1 MTPAV
6 PTAVPPAQPP
16 RLLDRVRHACRVR
29 HYSLRTEDA
38 YADWVRR
45 YVLFHGKRH
54 PAEMGAA
61 EVNAFLTHLA
71 VDRHVAASTQN
82 QAFSAILFLYRHVL
96 GVDPGRL
103 AGAVRAHRPKRLP
116 VILTRDEVGR
126 ILDHLAGSFRLI
138 AGLLYGSGLRV
149 IEGLRLRVHDLD
161 FTAGEMLVRHGKG
174 GKDRRTML
182 PAALVPGLRH
192 HLERVRSL
200 HGRDV
205 ARGLGRV
212 PLPDALDRKYP
223 EAATAWGWQWVF
235 PAVKHSTDPRTGRV
249 ARHHA
254 HPGPVSRAV
263 SAAARAAHVG
273 KPVSAHSLRHAFA
286 THLLEDNYDIRTVQE
301 LLGHA
306 DVSTTMIYTHVLN
319 KGGRGVTSPLDRLA
333 NPAQGRG

>member
-1 MTPAV
+1 MSAAP
-6 PTAVPPAQPP
+6 PTTAKPPK
-16 RLLDRVRHACRVR
+16 LLDRLRHACRIR

-38 YADWVRR
+38 YFDWCRR
-45 YVLFHGKRH
+45 FILFHSKRH
-54 PAEMGAA
+54 PAEMGVA
-61 EVNAFLTHLA
+61 EINAFLTHLA

-96 GVDPGRL
+96 EVEPGL
-103 AGAVRAHRPKRLP
+103 LTGAVRAQRPKRLP
-116 VILTRDEVGR
+116 VILSRDEVGR
-126 ILDHLAGSFRLI
+126 ILDHMSGSFRLI

-161 FTAGEMLVRHGKG
+161 FSAGEILVRHGKG

-182 PAALVPGLRH
+182 PAALVPALH
-192 HLERVRSL
+192 KHLERVRDL
-200 HGRDV
+200 HGRDL
-205 ARGLGRV
+205 ARGRGRTL
-212 PLPDALDRKYP
+212 LPDALDRKYP
-223 EAATAWGWQWVF
+223 DAPAAWGWQWVF
-235 PAVKHSTDPRTGRV
+235 PAVKHSTDPRSGQVVRF
-249 ARHHA
+249 HA

-263 SAAARAAHVG
+263 TTAARAAGVC

-319 KGGRGVTSPLDRLA
+319 KGGRGVTSPLDRMA